1 MRKKE
6 VYKVEMYPF
15 VRSIDSNMKVE
26 KLKHQSRVTGW
37 WQCREKMG

>member
-15 VRSIDSNMKVE
+15 VRSIDSKTKV
-26 KLKHQSRVTGW
+26 KKSKHQSRL
-37 WQCREKMG
+37 E